1 MKKTLVAA
9 LFLASLA
16 GCATKQQQPDPRIG
30 TDLTPHRSIPNY
42 IECGDCRMPQ
52 K

>member
-1 MKKTLVAA
+1 MKKTLIAA

-16 GCATKQQQPDPRIG
+16 GCATKQQRPDPRIG
-30 TDLTPHRSIPNY
+30 TEQPPYRSIPNY